1 MESIKKF
8 LSNKRNRT
16 IAILAAVLV
25 VALIILAVVIAVK
38 SRGSRID
45 SEVTSAQATIGDVS
59 TTIQGTGNLESAK
72 STHVKVPDGV
82 KIDEVKVSTGEKVYK
97 GETIATVTESS
108 VATAL
113 LEVREK
119 MDALDDLYADLDE
132 DALDDEDSDEY
143 LQALV
148 MDAQLDELL
157 DAEEALEEMLED
169 EEPQIRATVSG
180 TISSMDVSDGTEVGG
195 SSSSSEAEALENGT
209 SEGISASEKDQ
220 ESGLTFLTVEKTLPY
235 TADLIWPSEGAG
247 ADLSL
252 MSDEDSYIFTSK
264 CYIPV
269 TAPSAG
275 AKPQTSI
282 SKDTFASYNNGKQIK
297 RGSISWSPSASTFK
311 SGTTYTATIT
321 LQAAD
326 NYMFDSSV
334 VPIVNGATVT
344 TYKVM
349 SDGKILY
356 VKARFDGG
364 SSSSSSNGG
373 TQDGDTG
380 GMAGREGSDG
390 GDGSDGFYDDEG
402 HWVFYDEDGEL
413 VYYNEDGE
421 LVYYEEG
428 DGLSSGQVEGNSDNL
443 SNEEEATVDL
453 TQYGLA
459 ETSVC
464 SISSGSSV
472 VVNISVDELDILSV
486 EEGQTA
492 VITLDALEGEE
503 FEGEISKVSA
513 SASAS
518 NGGSVKYAVE
528 ISLER
533 MSNMMLGMSASATI
547 YVQEARDTIVIPV
560 SALQESGDT
569 TFVYT
574 ELDRKGNMSGEVE
587 VTTGYSDGSLVQIT
601 SGLVEGETVY
611 YLKSE
616 STDTTG
622 FGFGMMGGGMMGGGA
637 QPEGDG
643 NPGERGDRG
652 GERPGG
658 NL

>member
-8 LSNKRNRT
+8 FSSKRNRT

-25 VALIILAVVIAVK
+25 VALIVLAVVIAVK
-38 SRGSRID
+38 SRGQRNM
-45 SEVTSAQATIGDVS
+45 EVTSAQAEVGDIS

-82 KIDEVKVSTGEKVYK
+82 KIDEVKVSVGDKVYK
-97 GETIATVTESS
+97 DETLATVTESS
-108 VATAL
+108 VAAAL

-132 DALDDEDSDEY
+132 DALEDEDSDEY

-157 DAEEALEEMLED
+157 DAEEELEEMLDE
-169 EEPQIRATVSG
+169 EEPQIKATASG
-180 TISSMDVSDGTEVGG
+180 TISSIDVSNGTEVGG
-195 SSSSSEAEALENGT
+195 NASSSEAAALEAGT
-209 SEGISASEKDQ
+209 AADMAATEEEQ

-235 TADLIWPSEGAG
+235 TADLILPPAAAENG
-247 ADLSL
+247 LSL

-282 SKDTFASYNNGKQIK
+282 NKDTFASYNNGKQIK
-297 RGSISWSPSASTFK
+297 RGSISWSPAASTFK

-326 NYMFDSSV
+326 NYMFDSNV
-334 VPIVNGATVT
+334 VPIVDGATVT
-344 TYKVM
+344 SCSVM
-349 SDGKILY
+349 SSGKILY

-364 SSSSSSNGG
+364 SSSSSG
-373 TQDGDTG
+373 DGSGWDTG
-380 GMAGREGSDG
+380 GMAGREEEDEDFDLDVDEEDNEEDYWDEEEDPYSDDDS
-390 GDGSDGFYDDEG
+390 GDIVADDDE
-402 HWVFYDEDGEL
+402 L
-413 VYYNEDGE
+413 
-421 LVYYEEG
+421 
-428 DGLSSGQVEGNSDNL
+428 
-443 SNEEEATVDL
+443 EEAEEAVVDL

-459 ETSVC
+459 ESTVC

-492 VITLDALEGEE
+492 EITLDALEGEE
-503 FEGEISKVSA
+503 FEGMVSKVSA

-518 NGGSVKYAVE
+518 NGGSVKYGVE

-547 YVQEARDTIVIPV
+547 YVQEARDAIVIPV

-574 ELDRKGNMSGEVE
+574 ELDRNGNMSGAVE
-587 VTTGYSDGSLVQIT
+587 VTTGYSDGSQVQIT

-611 YLKSE
+611 YLKAE
-616 STDTTG
+616 STDSDD
-622 FGFGMMGGGMMGGGA
+622 FGFGMMGGGRQGRDDGGM
-637 QPEGDG
+637 PSGDGG
-643 NPGERGDRG
+643 NPGDRG
-652 GERPGG
+652 NPGG
-658 NL
+658 MGGPGGSL

>member
-45 SEVTSAQATIGDVS
+45 SEVASAQATIGDVS

-82 KIDEVKVSTGEKVYK
+82 KIDEVKVSAGEKVYK

-108 VATAL
+108 VAAAL
-113 LEVREK
+113 LDVREK
-119 MDALDDLYADLDE
+119 MDALDDLYGDLDE

-195 SSSSSEAEALENGT
+195 SSSGSSEAEALENGT
-209 SEGISASEKDQ
+209 LGDISASEKNQ
-220 ESGLTFLTVEKTLPY
+220 ESGLTFLTAEKTLPY
-235 TADLIWPSEGAG
+235 TADLIWPSEGVDSG
-247 ADLSL
+247 LSL

-282 SKDTFASYNNGKQIK
+282 SKDMFASYNNGKQIK
-297 RGSISWSPSASTFK
+297 RGSVSWSPSASTFK

-334 VPIVNGATVT
+334 VPIVSGATVT
-344 TYKVM
+344 TSKVM

-364 SSSSSSNGG
+364 SSTSSSNGG

-380 GMAGREGSDG
+380 GMAYREEE
-390 GDGSDGFYDDEG
+390 DELLA
-402 HWVFYDEDGEL
+402 EEEEL
-413 VYYNEDGE
+413 EESE
-421 LVYYEEG
+421 LEEG
-428 DGLSSGQVEGNSDNL
+428 LEESEFEEEEEEEAEGLEA
-443 SNEEEATVDL
+443 EEEATVDL

-616 STDTTG
+616 STDTTD
-622 FGFGMMGGGMMGGGA
+622 FGFGMMDGGMQGGGA
-637 QPEGDG
+637 MPGGDG

>member
-45 SEVTSAQATIGDVS
+45 SEVASAQATIGDVS

-82 KIDEVKVSTGEKVYK
+82 KIDEVKVSAGEKVYK

-119 MDALDDLYADLDE
+119 MAALDDLYADLDE

-157 DAEEALEEMLED
+157 DAEEELEEMLED

-195 SSSSSEAEALENGT
+195 SSSSSEAEALNAGT
-209 SEGISASEKDQ
+209 MADMAADEEAQ

-235 TADLIWPSEGAG
+235 TADLIWPSEGVDSG
-247 ADLSL
+247 LSR
-252 MSDEDSYIFTSK
+252 MSDEESYIFTGK

-297 RGSISWSPSASTFK
+297 RGSVSWSPSASTFK

-364 SSSSSSNGG
+364 SSTSSSNGG

-380 GMAGREGSDG
+380 GMAYREEEDADFDLDVDEEDNEEEYWDEEEDPYSDDDS
-390 GDGSDGFYDDEG
+390 GDI
-402 HWVFYDEDGEL
+402 VADEDEL
-413 VYYNEDGE
+413 
-421 LVYYEEG
+421 EEA
-428 DGLSSGQVEGNSDNL
+428 
-443 SNEEEATVDL
+443 EEATVDL

-616 STDTTG
+616 STDTTD
-622 FGFGMMGGGMMGGGA
+622 FGFGMMGGGMQGGGA
-637 QPEGDG
+637 MPGGDG